1 MPDFTAKIEDN
12 KCVIFNGSIISV
24 IEFDRKQL
32 TASLIV
38 GNVIYPIEPGKD
50 KNMRVL
56 ENGTEVIKFKFD
68 YWWGGATLIIN
79 GEESNYQITG
89 KAFKKGTR
97 LVDGDKKDMVVVT
110 TASIWVMKE
119 FNIKVLDPQVTDFMM
134 AITVYYH
141 IYASVG
147 KMRAAMI

>member
-24 IEFDRKQL
+24 IEFDHKQL

-38 GNVIYPIEPGKD
+38 GNVVYRIEPGKD

-56 ENGTEVIKFKFD
+56 ENGTEIVKFKFD

-79 GEESNYQITG
+79 GEETSYQITG
-89 KAFKKGTR
+89 KAFKK
-97 LVDGDKKDMVVVT
+97 
-110 TASIWVMKE
+110 
-119 FNIKVLDPQVTDFMM
+119 
-134 AITVYYH
+134 
-141 IYASVG
+141 
-147 KMRAAMI
+147 